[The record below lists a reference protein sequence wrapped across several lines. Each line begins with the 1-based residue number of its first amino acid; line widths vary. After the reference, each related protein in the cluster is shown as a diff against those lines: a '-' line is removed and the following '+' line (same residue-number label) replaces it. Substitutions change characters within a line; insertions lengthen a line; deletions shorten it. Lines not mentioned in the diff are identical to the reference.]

1 MPRCGLC
8 NLTSRFASQEIAVC
22 AICLNTKPDDV
33 LPCSGYDRIHNHPLL
48 SMSRL
53 LMIGLR
59 EMDGKRIAPLPEGA
73 GMKPLDTTLEAEKIQ
88 LDIFRRMGP
97 ERRLEAGLSLS
108 RTCRELLREG
118 VRRRHPDYDERQV
131 RLAVI
136 RLTLPD
142 DLFSAAYPEARDVLP

>member
-1 MPRCGLC
+1 
-8 NLTSRFASQEIAVC
+8 
-22 AICLNTKPDDV
+22 
-33 LPCSGYDRIHNHPLL
+33 
-48 SMSRL
+48 
-53 LMIGLR
+53 
-59 EMDGKRIAPLPEGA
+59 
-73 GMKPLDTTLEAEKIQ
+73 MKPLDTTLEADKIQ

-97 ERRLEAGLSLS
+97 ERRLEAGLALS

-142 DLFSAAYPEARDVLP
+142 DLFSTAYPEARDILP